1 MITTLVYLHSNRES
15 MYECGKELGL
25 IGDALNLFA
34 YACYEVKLTVDV
46 DERTGRA
53 VITHVDERK
62 VDVT

>member
-1 MITTLVYLHSNRES
+1 MVTDVYLHSNRDS
-15 MYECGKELGL
+15 MYDCGKRLGL
-25 IGDALNLFA
+25 TGDAANMFA

-62 VDVT
+62 VEVT